1 MQSSCKLQAH
11 FSAANPLGASI
22 SKQPSKQQT
31 KLLKKH
37 QHPTAVWF
45 NHKGDRYETKR
56 VKIFP

>member
-1 MQSSCKLQAH
+1 VQVAAH
-11 FSAANPLGASI
+11 FSAAKPLGARV

-45 NHKGDRYETKR
+45 NCKGDRFETKR